1 MSSSTEQRDGSRL
14 AVTASAVFLG
24 GAVAASA
31 VQSTA
36 GWADA
41 LLAGPVVLALI
52 LLAATA
58 WVARSRPA
66 AASSRASAT
75 YLGVALAASIGIT
88 ATLALSGLEGG
99 LLVYALPLGSAL
111 QLAQLARSL
120 AEGRAG
126 RTVNG

>member
-14 AVTASAVFLG
+14 AVTASAVFFG
-24 GAVAASA
+24 GTAAAST
-31 VQSTA
+31 VHSTA

-66 AASSRASAT
+66 AASRRASAT
-75 YLGVALAASIGIT
+75 YLGVALVASIGI
-88 ATLALSGLEGG
+88 AVVLALTGAEAG
-99 LLVYALPLGSAL
+99 LLLYALPLGSAL

-120 AEGRAG
+120 TEGRAS
-126 RTVNG
+126 RPVNG

>member
-14 AVTASAVFLG
+14 AVAAAAVFLG

-31 VQSTA
+31 TQTTA

-66 AASSRASAT
+66 AASRRASAT
-75 YLGVALAASIGIT
+75 YLGVAIAASIGIT
-88 ATLALSGLEGG
+88 ATLALTGLEGG

-120 AEGRAG
+120 SEGRAG

>member
-14 AVTASAVFLG
+14 AVAAAAVFLG

-31 VQSTA
+31 TQSPA

-66 AASSRASAT
+66 AASRRASAT
-75 YLGVALAASIGIT
+75 YLGVAIATSIGIT
-88 ATLALSGLEGG
+88 ATLALTGLEGG

-120 AEGRAG
+120 SEGRAG